1 VASSYP
7 GGLDTFPTVQGG
19 QSGDKLND
27 PKHSTL
33 HNDAD
38 AAIVAI
44 ETELGT
50 DPAGSATDVAGRLD
64 GIDSSVGGKADSASL
79 AGVATSG
86 AYSDLS
92 GTPSIPS
99 DAADVG
105 AVDYTGPT
113 LVKHIW
119 SGTQSQYD
127 AITSPDENTL
137 YVVKDNS

>member
-7 GGLDTFPTVQGG
+7 GGLDSFPTVQGG

-27 PKHSTL
+27 PKHSSL

-64 GIDSSVGGKADSASL
+64 GIDSTVAGKADTSSL

-99 DAADVG
+99 SAADVG
-105 AVDYTGPT
+105 AVEAMQSGLKLWTG
-113 LVKHIW
+113 
-119 SGTQSQYD
+119 SQSQYD
-127 AITSPDENTL
+127 AITSPDTNTL
-137 YVVKDNS
+137 YVVKGS